1 MLIYG
6 MMLMYGT
13 MLMYGNLLNGHA
25 KHSQVNSPIEHA
37 CAQQGLFT
45 IESAEAS
52 IQQVALCAV
61 LQQVVVHL
69 RLGNVL
75 VNLNSH
81 WEAFQLC
88 AVLSYLKAAFV
99 GF

>member
-1 MLIYG
+1 
-6 MMLMYGT
+6 MMLMYAHVCSCTQICSLIMPSIHMPSTDQHVKLG
-13 MLMYGNLLNGHA
+13 
-25 KHSQVNSPIEHA
+25 VV
-37 CAQQGLFT
+37 T